1 MRNAI
6 RSEVRKILS
15 TRSVWLLLLIGLVV
29 EVVSS
34 FVGMIASK
42 SSDFPASLDQISFL
56 HFGTTNVCL
65 LFVILGIRAVGDEF
79 AYDTITPS
87 LQVDPDRGRLLGAK
101 AITYAGA
108 AALYAVVALG
118 ILVPSA
124 AVIVHARHLD
134 VSISAGSVM
143 AAATGSL
150 AAVVLWATIG
160 VALGA
165 IVRHRVPVLVG
176 TLVWLAILETGLHG
190 ALKSAAKFL
199 PGQLT
204 SALTQAGRSD
214 PKLFGSVVA
223 AALLVA
229 LTAGLLAAGGVALR
243 RDITR

>member
-1 MRNAI
+1 MKNAI

-15 TRSVWLLLLIGLVV
+15 TRSVWVLLLLGLVV
-29 EVVSS
+29 EVASS
-34 FVGMIASK
+34 FVGLAASK
-42 SSDFPASLDQISFL
+42 PIDFPARLDQISFL

-87 LQVDPDRGRLLGAK
+87 LQMDPNRARLLGAE
-101 AITYAGA
+101 AVTYAGA

-118 ILVPSA
+118 ILVPAA

-134 VSISAGSVM
+134 VATSAGPVM
-143 AAATGSL
+143 RAAAGSL
-150 AAVVLWATIG
+150 AAVVLWTVIG
-160 VALGA
+160 VSLGA

-176 TLVWLAILETGLHG
+176 TLVWLAILETGLQG
-190 ALKSAAKFL
+190 PLKSAAKFL

-204 SALTQAGRSD
+204 SALTQAGGSD
-214 PKLFGSVVA
+214 PKLVGPLVA
-223 AALLVA
+223 AALLAA
-229 LTAGLLAAGGVALR
+229 LGAALLSAGAASLR

>member
-1 MRNAI
+1 MWI
-6 RSEVRKILS
+6 
-15 TRSVWLLLLIGLVV
+15 LLLLGLVL

-34 FVGMIASK
+34 FVGLAIGK
-42 SSDFPASLDQISFL
+42 PIDFPARLDQISFL

-65 LFVILGIRAVGDEF
+65 LFVILGIRALGDEF
-79 AYDTITPS
+79 AYDTVTPS
-87 LQVDPDRGRLLGAK
+87 LQVDPNRSRLLAAK
-101 AITYAGA
+101 ALTYAGA

-118 ILVPSA
+118 ILVPAA

-134 VSISAGSVM
+134 VAISAGPVM
-143 AAATGSL
+143 AAAAGSL

-190 ALKSAAKFL
+190 ALKSTAKFL

-204 SALTQAGRSD
+204 SALTGATGSD
-214 PKLFGSVVA
+214 PKLFGPVVA
-223 AALLVA
+223 AALLGA
-229 LTAGLLAAGGVALR
+229 LTAALLAAGGVSLR